1 MSERSRTPS
10 SWGSLQG
17 GGSPHSLSPG
27 LWTAQSAH
35 PSVRGHS
42 RDAHCRATHG
52 HGDRPG
58 NSINK
63 YMARW
68 QTVKDHVAFL
78 TKTEKESTAQY
89 RPSRPIRIEAVHA
102 HGLERHRA
110 LGGGPA
116 NFLKALPALQGAWS
130 LSPGQFCPMEPRRPQ
145 TTGKAARCPCFPRWR
160 FPPDFLSRISSSYCL
175 SETPFPPACLLSG

>member
-1 MSERSRTPS
+1 MGQLAGRREPSLPVPGALDGTVRSPVRKGTLPCR
-10 SWGSLQG
+10 SLQSHARTWG
-17 GGSPHSLSPG
+17 QAREL
-27 LWTAQSAH
+27 
-35 PSVRGHS
+35 
-42 RDAHCRATHG
+42 D
-52 HGDRPG
+52 
-58 NSINK
+58 K
-63 YMARW
+63 YTARW

-130 LSPGQFCPMEPRRPQ
+130 LSPGQFCPVEPRPPQ
-145 TTGKAARCPCFPRWR
+145 TTGKAARCPCFP
-160 FPPDFLSRISSSYCL
+160 
-175 SETPFPPACLLSG
+175 